1 VVQDYAGV
9 DCGFEVSE
17 LQVKST
23 IEKLGV
29 PFTTDAKFEP
39 DVDLV
44 TPLAKPSV
52 VPVSHA
58 V

>member
-1 VVQDYAGV
+1 MQDYAGV

>member
-1 VVQDYAGV
+1 VVQDYAGI

-29 PFTTDAKFEP
+29 PFTSDGKFDP

-44 TPLAKPSV
+44 RPLAEPSFFLDGQK
-52 VPVSHA
+52 
-58 V
+58 